1 MVGFY
6 DLNVLFYMPFLFL
19 IHSFATM
26 VQP

>member
-1 MVGFY
+1 MVCFY
-6 DLNVLFYMPFLFL
+6 DLNALFYMRFLFL